1 MPDDRLCT
9 QAGAA
14 AGRERRTFMEP
25 ILCPFCGGT
34 DLFQENDYSVELDT
48 EYWTVHHWECME
60 CGQSFDKIEVA
71 PEQGDFEGINESIT
85 H

>member
-1 MPDDRLCT
+1 
-9 QAGAA
+9 
-14 AGRERRTFMEP
+14 MEP

-34 DLFQENDYSVELDT
+34 DLFQENDYSVELEA

-60 CGQSFDKIEVA
+60 CGQSFDKIEVV